1 MKVLIAKHKKTG
13 SEVLLVNLII
23 GESFIKFLN
32 KENAATPILI
42 TKEEFVKYLDVIKK
56 NMDLVGWCKTKNQIN
71 TPIQQEIYQEMC
83 NWLEMDLKFT
93 KLNLEALEEVYYNAE
108 YILRYFDDEDYEIY
122 IS

>member
-1 MKVLIAKHKKTG
+1 MKLLIAKHKKTG

>member
-1 MKVLIAKHKKTG
+1 MKLLIAKHKKTG

-42 TKEEFVKYLDVIKK
+42 TKEEFIKYLDVIKK
-56 NMDLVGWCKTKNQIN
+56 NMDLVGWCITKNQIN